1 MSDKS
6 LREFTI
12 DRRQLGKNI
21 RLFRM
26 RAGLLQ
32 VELAP
37 KIPVSL
43 ATLRRWEAGIT
54 SPKAIQ
60 IMMLADAL
68 GIEASELVH
77 YGSDSD
83 KSEKCPFQ
91 AYLSCKKSGSN
102 VQNSVSVQNASKSEN
117 KGALIYEDKD
127 IKISLPPTGEGYEL
141 LRELIRNRQPGKIG
155 GNKKK

>member
-83 KSEKCPFQ
+83 KNVKDVKKTEI
-91 AYLSCKKSGSN
+91 KKSGSN

-127 IKISLPPTGEGYEL
+127 IKISLPPTDEGYEL